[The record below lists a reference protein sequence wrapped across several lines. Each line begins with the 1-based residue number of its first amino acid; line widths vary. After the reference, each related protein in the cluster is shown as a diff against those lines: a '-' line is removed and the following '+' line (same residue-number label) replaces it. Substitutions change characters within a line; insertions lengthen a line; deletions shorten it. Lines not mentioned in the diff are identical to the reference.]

1 MGHLP
6 VTHATPSASQRA
18 VLAGIV
24 AFSAVQLGFEL
35 LVFKLTKYQYATLSL
50 GVIGIALL
58 GVAGAGVLVRL
69 ARSPERSLRLASLL
83 CGPVALLT
91 GAVLFHQHRLGQRGA
106 AAGEIATAF
115 LIDGVPALLLFALT
129 SVPLFAALQQQAIPL
144 ARSYGSSFLGG
155 AIGTL
160 LTLGLLQSF
169 GDVGAFCVLIAL
181 CGVGSALLLRSPRVR
196 LAGAVLPVAV
206 ALLALPLLGRLDRR
220 SNPASILI
228 KSDALS
234 RIDVER
240 IDEPGQPPHLRM
252 RTAGING
259 ATSTSG
265 VPNRGPGNPLERDM
279 RHLAYTLGP
288 RKALIMGSGAGRE
301 VVDGLRSGA
310 QTIYGVE
317 INPLIPEYMRR
328 VLPADHDPYR
338 DPAVRLYVAEG
349 REVAARLRHD
359 PNERNSFDLVYAPV
373 TIAIA
378 ASGQVFSHT
387 HLITQEALS
396 EYMDLL
402 APRGIVAVLFPNIEN
417 VRAKV
422 ATALARALPPSDTP
436 AEQRIAVLQR
446 NETSNEFFAVLAR
459 ADGPFLPAERQQL
472 ANAPAGASA
481 LDVAQELRAGAALR
495 PLTDDNPFLFNDP
508 ARTPG
513 GGRHIDWNTR
523 VVRRSLALAALL
535 LLVLWALAI
544 GRGPRS
550 ERLARSGLI
559 GYFAA
564 IGAGYVIYQSAVLQ
578 RLSFLT
584 GHPVLA
590 TAVVLTATLV
600 ASGIGSLLSQR
611 ALGAGMPGRRAAA
624 GVALLVWIA
633 AVALAEPRWLMASG
647 WSVPVRLAVAALVA
661 MPPFVVMGTYFPIGL
676 KLAERET
683 QGLLSWC
690 WAANGV
696 ASILGSSLL
705 LLVSMGAGVRIATS
719 VAGLLYATVA
729 VFELAASRGTR
740 GLRVAGLLV
749 VAVVAGCIAAAAA
762 AVR

>member
-1 MGHLP
+1 
-6 VTHATPSASQRA
+6 
-18 VLAGIV
+18 
-24 AFSAVQLGFEL
+24 
-35 LVFKLTKYQYATLSL
+35 
-50 GVIGIALL
+50 
-58 GVAGAGVLVRL
+58 VLVRL
-69 ARSPERSLRLASLL
+69 ARSPERSLRVASLL

-91 GAVLFHQHRLGQRGA
+91 GAALFHQHRLGQRGSAATDVA
-106 AAGEIATAF
+106 AAF
-115 LIDGVPALLLFALT
+115 LMDGVPALLLFALT

-160 LTLGLLQSF
+160 LTLGLLQLF
-169 GDVGAFCVLIAL
+169 GDARTFCILIAL
-181 CGVGSALLLRSPRVR
+181 CGVGSALLLRSPAVR
-196 LAGAVLPVAV
+196 LAGSALPVAV
-206 ALLALPLLGRLDRR
+206 ALVALPVLDRLDHR

-265 VPNRGPGNPLERDM
+265 IPNRGPGNPLEADM

-288 RKALIMGSGAGRE
+288 RKALILGSGAGRE

-310 QTIYGVE
+310 ETIYGVE

-328 VLPADHDPYR
+328 VLPADEDPYR

-359 PNERNSFDLVYAPV
+359 PSERHSFDLVFVPV

-387 HLITQEALS
+387 HLITQEALA

-402 APRGIVAVLFPNIEN
+402 APGGVVAVLFPNIEN

-422 ATALARALPPSDTP
+422 TAALAGALPPGSVP
-436 AEQRIAVLQR
+436 PEQRIALLQR
-446 NETSNEFFAVLAR
+446 NEARNEFFAVLGR
-459 ADGPFLPAERQQL
+459 ADGAILTDERERL
-472 ANAPAGASA
+472 VNAPAGASA
-481 LDVAQELRAGAALR
+481 LDVAQDLQAASALR

-508 ARTPG
+508 ALTPG
-513 GGRHIDWNTR
+513 GGRHLDWNTR
-523 VVRRSLALAALL
+523 VVRRSLGLAALL

-544 GRGPRS
+544 VRGPRS
-550 ERLARSGLI
+550 ERLARSGLM

-564 IGAGYVIYQSAVLQ
+564 IGAAYVIYQSAVLQ

-590 TAVVLTATLV
+590 TAVVLTATLI

-611 ALGAGMPGRRAAA
+611 VLGASAPERRAAA
-624 GVALLVWIA
+624 ALALLVWIA

-647 WSVPVRLAVAALVA
+647 WSMPVRLAVAALVA

-683 QGLLSWC
+683 TGLLSWC

-705 LLVSMGAGVRIATS
+705 LLVSMGAGVRIATG
-719 VAGLLYATVA
+719 VAGLLYAVVA
-729 VFELAASRGTR
+729 VFELSASRGTR
-740 GLRVAGLLV
+740 GLRGAGLLV
-749 VAVVAGCIAAAAA
+749 VAVLVGCIGAAAA